1 MKIKT
6 IASAAALAATLL
18 TGSGAFAV
26 PLVPTVSFSPGS
38 TLTTTGLSSFTTSGT
53 GMSGMS
59 VTAYFSGGSSE
70 TVSWAAGVSPAGAAT
85 GTNWSLGFAGA
96 TTFSPFW
103 ELLTTGNLAASITR
117 LVIDGRPGDTI
128 FDTINGTETTP
139 GSANGLPFSDVD
151 GPADLLVSASYTNQ
165 VALNGT
171 IYGDLFTILDI
182 GFAATTG
189 TAGDGLRADSR
200 LIFTADTDN
209 TALAGDITTVP
220 EPTTMALLSLGLLGL
235 GCLRRKARNG
245 H

>member
-6 IASAAALAATLL
+6 IASATALAATLFA
-18 TGSGAFAV
+18 SSSAFAV
-26 PLVPTVSFSPGS
+26 PLTPTVSFSPGS

-53 GMSGMS
+53 DMSGMS

-85 GTNWSLGFAGA
+85 GTNWSLGFAGS

-103 ELLTTGNLAASITR
+103 ELLTTGNLAGAITR
-117 LVIDGRPGDTI
+117 LVIDGQPGDTI

-139 GSANGLPFSDVD
+139 GSANGLPFSAVD
-151 GPADLLVSASYTNQ
+151 GPAGLLVSARYTNQ
-165 VALNGT
+165 VALSGT

-182 GFAATTG
+182 GFTPVTG
-189 TAGDGLRADSR
+189 GNGGLGADSR

-235 GCLRRKARNG
+235 GCLRRKA
-245 H
+245 